1 MMTCP
6 CRNVAPW
13 EVRADSIFP
22 PFLARKYWVTVKWV
36 TVMQES
42 FLDHLQIER
51 QSRFSLILDTG
62 AQESTAIT
70 DTHFCALACSLSKE
84 ANARPRSKVAWAFS
98 EAVVSLAWNRDQN
111 SRKAAPFFSN
121 FMICPF
127 FFSSLQCCVGFC
139 PTALWI
145 SRSYTDIPL
154 LPSLAPRPHTIPL
167 GRYRMPGC
175 SPVLHRSFPPALRLI
190 PNSAYMLM
198 LLSSFVPLSLFLTVS
213 TSPFPTSMYP
223 FLPCK

>member
-127 FFSSLQCCVGFC
+127 FFQVCSVVLVSVLQHCESAVVTQTSPCSQVSL
-139 PTALWI
+139 PAPI
-145 SRSYTDIPL
+145 
-154 LPSLAPRPHTIPL
+154 PSL
-167 GRYRMPGC
+167 
-175 SPVLHRSFPPALRLI
+175 
-190 PNSAYMLM
+190 
-198 LLSSFVPLSLFLTVS
+198 
-213 TSPFPTSMYP
+213 
-223 FLPCK
+223 

>member
-1 MMTCP
+1 MPCLLATGVGPMMTCP

-22 PFLARKYWVTVKWV
+22 PFLARKYRVTVKWV

-62 AQESTAIT
+62 AQEITAIT
-70 DTHFCALACSLSKE
+70 DTHFCSLACSLSKE

-127 FFSSLQCCVGFC
+127 FFFFKFAMLCWF
-139 PTALWI
+139 L
-145 SRSYTDIPL
+145 SY
-154 LPSLAPRPHTIPL
+154 S
-167 GRYRMPGC
+167 
-175 SPVLHRSFPPALRLI
+175 
-190 PNSAYMLM
+190 
-198 LLSSFVPLSLFLTVS
+198 TVNQ
-213 TSPFPTSMYP
+213 P
-223 FLPCK
+223 